1 MTDSHEIKRAGRTSE
16 LIAHE
21 AARFIKENAGT
32 ESLITVTRAATLG
45 TGTRVVVYVSVF
57 PEDREP
63 SAIAFL
69 ARQRETFSNHLKMR
83 VRVRP
88 LPRITF
94 EIDHGEKHRRRLD
107 ELSGGPGG
115 NRTRA

>member
-1 MTDSHEIKRAGRTSE
+1 MTDGREAKRAGRTSE

-32 ESLITVTRAATLG
+32 ESLITVTRATTLG
-45 TGTRVVVYVSVF
+45 TGTRAVVYVSVF
-57 PEDREP
+57 PEDRET
-63 SAIAFL
+63 SALAFL
-69 ARQRETFSNHLKMR
+69 ARGREAFSDHLKAH

-88 LPRITF
+88 LPRVTF

-107 ELSGGPGG
+107 ELGSQ
-115 NRTRA
+115 

>member
-1 MTDSHEIKRAGRTSE
+1 MTDGRETKRAERTSE

-32 ESLITVTRAATLG
+32 ESLITVTRSAALG
-45 TGTRVVVYVSVF
+45 TGMRVIVYVSVF
-57 PEDREP
+57 PEDRE
-63 SAIAFL
+63 AGALAFL
-69 ARQRETFSNHLKMR
+69 ARGREAFSDHLKAH

-107 ELSGGPGG
+107 EIKEGPI
-115 NRTRA
+115 T